1 MKNEEERP
9 LKVIWE
15 VFSILQFLRE
25 VAGVS
30 SLGEG
35 LELPPAKLGNVGG
48 SAWRQERCGSEGERL
63 NLAVFSGH

>member
-35 LELPPAKLGNVGG
+35 LELPPAVRECRWL
-48 SAWRQERCGSEGERL
+48 SMEAGE
-63 NLAVFSGH
+63 VWI